1 MAISASLS
9 MSKRCSAS
17 PSTPTNS
24 SLKALSLSGRLSVSV
39 TIWPCRSYST
49 SAIVSSFEVASST
62 AWCHASRQV
71 REETMAKRKSINY
84 PGFSH
89 QNPIPNASRIGNIL
103 MSSVISGRD
112 PATGTMPPELDAQV
126 ANVFKQIRLCVE
138 AAGGTVDDI
147 IKVNFWMKDPATGRK
162 ALNGEW
168 SAMFPD
174 PESRPALHTLALPQ
188 NAANHVTCDFTAVIG
203 G

>member
-1 MAISASLS
+1 
-9 MSKRCSAS
+9 
-17 PSTPTNS
+17 
-24 SLKALSLSGRLSVSV
+24 
-39 TIWPCRSYST
+39 
-49 SAIVSSFEVASST
+49 
-62 AWCHASRQV
+62 
-71 REETMAKRKSINY
+71 MAKRKSINY

-126 ANVFKQIRLCVE
+126 ANVFRQIRLCVE

-147 IKVNFWMKDPATGRK
+147 IKVNFWVKDLATGRK

-174 PESRPALHTLALPQ
+174 PDSRPARHTLALG
-188 NAANHVTCDFTAVIG
+188 ANNPNHLTCEFVAVIG